1 MKALITGTGQD
12 SSYLCELLIEKG
24 YEVFATIRR
33 QSTPENQESR
43 IHHIQD
49 KVTTFYADLNDP
61 ASIERVVSEVQ
72 PDEIYNLAAQSHVRI
87 SFDIPHYTG
96 MTNAIGTLN
105 VLEAMRRYAP
115 NTKLLQA
122 SSSEMFGNSIDTDGY
137 QRETTPMRPVSPYG
151 CSKLYAYHI
160 CRTYRESYGLHISN
174 SICFNHE
181 SPRRGSNF
189 VTNKVVKGLVRC
201 KLGMQDVVELGNLDS
216 FRDWGH
222 SKDYVR
228 AMHLILQQEPG
239 EWVVSTGEMHSVADM
254 FGYVADRLG
263 IRWDKHLRTNDKHR
277 RPNELHQL
285 RGDSSRIRALGWKPE
300 YTFETMLDEMIEYWM
315 RYYGAIEDKKTVIR
329 VEERFAP
336 VIFGTAVNPL
346 NHEQSR

>member
-1 MKALITGTGQD
+1 MRALITGTGQD
-12 SSYLCELLIEKG
+12 SSYLCELLLGKG

-43 IHHIQD
+43 IHHLED
-49 KVTTFYADLNDP
+49 MVTTFYADLNDV
-61 ASIERVVSEVQ
+61 ASIDKVMYEVK

-105 VLEAMRRYAP
+105 VLEAMRKHVP
-115 NTKLLQA
+115 NAKLLQA
-122 SSSEMFGNSIDTDGY
+122 SSSEMFGNSIDADGF
-137 QRETTPMRPVSPYG
+137 QRATTPMHPVSPYG

-160 CRTYRESYGLHISN
+160 CRTYRESYGLRISN

-201 KLGMQDVVELGNLDS
+201 KLKLQTSVELGNLDS
-216 FRDWGH
+216 YRDWGH

-228 AMHLILQQEPG
+228 AMHLILKEPPG
-239 EWVVSTGEMHSVADM
+239 EWVVATGETHSVRDM
-254 FGYVADRLG
+254 VRYVIDRLG
-263 IRWDKHLRTNDKHR
+263 LSWDWIKISDKHK
-277 RPNELHQL
+277 RPNELHKL
-285 RGDSSRIRALGWKPE
+285 RGDSSPIRSLGWKPE
-300 YTFETMLDEMIEYWM
+300 YSFESLLDEMINFWM
-315 RYYGAIEDKKTVIR
+315 KYYKAI
-329 VEERFAP
+329 
-336 VIFGTAVNPL
+336 
-346 NHEQSR
+346 